1 MIMNE
6 NEIINKL
13 VPGFLEDIADE
24 NTKKLFSKYADLEG
38 ENANYGDLLDMGQNI
53 VDLMKQIKNY
63 DEISSLS

>member
-24 NTKKLFSKYADLEG
+24 NTKKLFSKYAYLYIL
-38 ENANYGDLLDMGQNI
+38 NMLNFQI
-53 VDLMKQIKNY
+53 VVI
-63 DEISSLS
+63 I